1 MDAGCG
7 FEGKR
12 DLGEPGEPACGVIEN
27 DELAPPIAA
36 CPKIGHFV
44 GRFACYSL
52 LIMTAGT
59 TVAIARPQSTST
71 RGATV
76 ALVLLTAMN
85 FVNYLDRYILPAVQ
99 EQIKGEFHITDSQI
113 GSLTLWFMVAYVL
126 SSPVTGWLGDRFPR
140 KPMIVVAALGIA
152 AMNFVTSS
160 VHDYDSLNLRH
171 AALGIGEASFGV
183 FAPAL
188 LADYYAKD
196 KRNKVLTIF
205 NIAIPCGAALGYLA
219 GGSIGH
225 DYGWRKAFIA
235 SAVPGA
241 VIALLI
247 LFFMREPQ
255 RTGAGKDDAGTGKAM
270 DKGSV
275 LSLLT
280 NKAYLSSILGYAA
293 VTFSLGGISWWM
305 PSFLQRVDGRS
316 EEAAGFIMGAIT
328 VACGLGGTIVGGTV
342 AQYWSKKTPK
352 ALYLVPA
359 ISAVLA
365 VGPAVLAFF
374 GPKAMTLPA
383 LGVAVFFIFLGTGPV
398 NAATLNAVPGN
409 LRAMAMAGQLFAIH
423 VFGDAFSPKLIGIVS
438 DRSNLRWGLG
448 VTLITMLIGAV
459 IFFIGARFAPS
470 LDPSATN
477 APAAA

>member
-1 MDAGCG
+1 M
-7 FEGKR
+7 
-12 DLGEPGEPACGVIEN
+12 
-27 DELAPPIAA
+27 AA
-36 CPKIGHFV
+36 QK
-44 GRFACYSL
+44 S
-52 LIMTAGT
+52 
-59 TVAIARPQSTST
+59 STSSKPGDRGT
-71 RGATV
+71 RNATI
-76 ALVLLTAMN
+76 ALILLTAMN
-85 FVNYLDRYILPAVQ
+85 FVNYLDRYILPSVQ
-99 EQIKGEFHITDSQI
+99 EQIKGEFHITDDQI

-126 SSPVTGWLGDRFPR
+126 SSPITGWLGDRFPR

-152 AMNFVTSS
+152 VMNFVTSS

-188 LADYYAKD
+188 LADYYAED

-219 GGSIGH
+219 GGYIGH
-225 DYGWRKAFIA
+225 AYGWRKAFIA
-235 SAVPGA
+235 SAIPGA
-241 VIALLI
+241 LIALLI
-247 LFFMREPQ
+247 LFFMKEPE
-255 RTGAGKDDAGTGKAM
+255 RVESKNEEGAGKEG
-270 DKGSV
+270 V
-275 LSLLT
+275 FSLLK

-316 EEAAGFIMGAIT
+316 QDSAGFIMGALT
-328 VACGLGGTIVGGTV
+328 VACGLGGTVIGGTL
-342 AQYWSKKTPK
+342 AQWWSKRTSK

-365 VGPAVLAFF
+365 VGPAVMAFF
-374 GPKAMTLPA
+374 GPKQWTLPA
-383 LGVAVFFIFLGTGPV
+383 LGVAIFFIFLGTGPV
-398 NAATLNAVPGN
+398 NAATLNAVPAN

-448 VTLITMLIGAV
+448 ITLITMLVGAV
-459 IFFIGARFAPS
+459 IFFIGAGFAPP
-470 LDPSATN
+470 LDPSAAE